1 MAHDNMDD
9 RLDEEVQFHIDMQ
22 TEQNIRKG
30 MTPEEARRKALL
42 EFGGRDRWRDEA
54 RSEYKSR
61 ALEGTR
67 RDFGFGIRSLL
78 RQRGFALTAIIT
90 LALGIGSST
99 AIFSVVN
106 AVLLRSLPYPH
117 PQQLALVWG
126 DMRAR
131 KVTDF
136 PFSPP
141 NFKDLKEKNQ
151 SFEDLAS
158 VTPFDA
164 SVTFPGQPPEQV
176 KALGVTTNL
185 LSVLGVKWTPG
196 R

>member
-67 RDFGFGIRSLL
+67 RDFVFGIRSLL
-78 RQRGFALTAIIT
+78 RQHGFALTAV
-90 LALGIGSST
+90 ST
-99 AIFSVVN
+99 
-106 AVLLRSLPYPH
+106 P
-117 PQQLALVWG
+117 
-126 DMRAR
+126 
-131 KVTDF
+131 
-136 PFSPP
+136 
-141 NFKDLKEKNQ
+141 
-151 SFEDLAS
+151 
-158 VTPFDA
+158 
-164 SVTFPGQPPEQV
+164 
-176 KALGVTTNL
+176 ALGVGR
-185 LSVLGVKWTPG
+185 LSRRL
-196 R
+196 